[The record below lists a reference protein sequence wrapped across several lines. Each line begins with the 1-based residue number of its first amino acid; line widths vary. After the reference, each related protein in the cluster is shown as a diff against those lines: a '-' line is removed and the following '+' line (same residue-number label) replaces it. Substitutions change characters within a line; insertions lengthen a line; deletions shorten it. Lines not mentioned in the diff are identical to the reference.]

1 MHFLTFRNKMIKSSI
16 FMVDYNIKK
25 GKMQKMCHK
34 LAESIIEDGSHQE
47 LMERNGCYAE
57 MYREQAKWYQ

>member
-1 MHFLTFRNKMIKSSI
+1 
-16 FMVDYNIKK
+16 MVDRILVFQE
-25 GKMQKMCHK
+25 GR
-34 LAESIIEDGSHQE
+34 IIEDGSHQE